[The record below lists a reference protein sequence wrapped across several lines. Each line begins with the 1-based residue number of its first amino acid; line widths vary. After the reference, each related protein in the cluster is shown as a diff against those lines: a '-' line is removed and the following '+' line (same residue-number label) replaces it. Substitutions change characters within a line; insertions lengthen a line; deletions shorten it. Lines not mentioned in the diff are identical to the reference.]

1 VSKPCSVFRK
11 KTKRNMRKNAN
22 LLILSVI
29 FMFFFGGLASV
40 SAKPPPVKI
49 VSGLV
54 TNVASILWKWLWSL
68 QTSSTTTTTTKSG
81 VSSRSLVKYE
91 SGYNIETVF
100 DGSKVGIE
108 PYAIEVSP
116 NGGELIVLDSE
127 NSNIH
132 KISMPLS
139 RYGKAKLVSGSQ
151 EGYTGHVDGKLKE
164 AKMNRPRGLA
174 IDDSGNI
181 YVADTNNMA
190 IRKISDDGNYNS
202 FACFCALKYGISK
215 RFWFYLFSGVST
227 ITAGGRWSGGSK
239 EESMRFS
246 DDFDLIYVSSSCSLF
261 VIDRGNQMIKEIQ
274 LHDHDCSHQEPD
286 TDNLHLGTALL
297 VAAVFFG
304 YMFALLVR
312 RVRSLFSSSGH
323 DTKRHVA
330 KPSMTMAPYQ
340 RYPRPVR
347 QPLIPPQHEPE
358 KEEGF
363 LGSLGKLV
371 VKTGSSVSEMMSG
384 SRNVIPPNFHQYHH
398 QQEPNQWPVQESYA
412 IPEEDGPPALEP
424 RSGTNPDKPYLRAQG
439 TSQNRS
445 YYQDYDQYQN
455 QQKRNVNDTASF
467 EDNREKSEIVFGAVQ
482 EQDGRR
488 EAMVIKAVDFNEAIN
503 DQRNL
508 RPRINYMGYSS
519 QVY

>member
-1 VSKPCSVFRK
+1 
-11 KTKRNMRKNAN
+11 M
-22 LLILSVI
+22 
-29 FMFFFGGLASV
+29 
-40 SAKPPPVKI
+40 
-49 VSGLV
+49 
-54 TNVASILWKWLWSL
+54 LWKWLWSL
-68 QTSSTTTTTTKSG
+68 QTSTTTTTTTKSG
-81 VSSRSLVKYE
+81 ISSRSMVKYE

-100 DGSKVGIE
+100 DGSKLGIE

-116 NGGELIVLDSE
+116 NGEELIVLDSH

-139 RYGKAKLVSGSQ
+139 RYGKPKLVSGSQ

-190 IRKISDDGNYNS
+190 IRKISDDG
-202 FACFCALKYGISK
+202 
-215 RFWFYLFSGVST
+215 VST
-227 ITAGGRWSGGSK
+227 IAAGGRWSGGSK
-239 EESMRFS
+239 EEMMRFS
-246 DDFDLIYVSSSCSLF
+246 DDFDLLYVSSSCSLL
-261 VIDRGNQMIKEIQ
+261 VIDRGNQMIREIQ
-274 LHDHDCSHQEPD
+274 LHDHDCAHHERHEPE
-286 TDNLHLGTALL
+286 TDLHLGTALL
-297 VAAVFFG
+297 VAAGFFG

-312 RVRSLFSSSGH
+312 RVRSLFSSSPR
-323 DTKRHVA
+323 DNMRHVA
-330 KPSMTMAPYQ
+330 KPNMTMAPYQ

-384 SRNVIPPNFHQYHH
+384 SRNVNPQNFQYHH
-398 QQEPNQWPVQESYA
+398 QQEPNQWPVQESFA

-424 RSGTNPDKPYLRAQG
+424 RSGTNPDKAYLRAQG
-439 TSQNRS
+439 TNQNRAF
-445 YYQDYDQYQN
+445 YQDYDQYQN
-455 QQKRNVNDTASF
+455 LQQKRNANDTTSF
-467 EDNREKSEIVFGAVQ
+467 EENRENEIVFGAVQ

-488 EAMVIKAVDFNEAIN
+488 EAMVIKAVDFNEAMN

-519 QVY
+519 HVY

>member
-1 VSKPCSVFRK
+1 
-11 KTKRNMRKNAN
+11 MRINAN
-22 LLILSVI
+22 LLVLSLI
-29 FMFFFGGLASV
+29 FMFLFCGLSSV

-54 TNVASILWKWLWSL
+54 TNVASLLWKWLWSL
-68 QTSSTTTTTTKSG
+68 QTSTTTTTTTKSG
-81 VSSRSLVKYE
+81 VSSRSMVKYE

-100 DGSKVGIE
+100 DGSKLGIE
-108 PYAIEVSP
+108 PYAIEVSS

-139 RYGKAKLVSGSQ
+139 RYGKPKLVSGSQ

-190 IRKISDDGNYNS
+190 IRKISED
-202 FACFCALKYGISK
+202 
-215 RFWFYLFSGVST
+215 GVST
-227 ITAGGRWSGGSK
+227 IAAGGRWSSGSK

-246 DDFDLIYVSSSCSLF
+246 DDFDLIYVSSSCSLL

-274 LHDHDCSHQEPD
+274 LHDHDCSHHEPD
-286 TDNLHLGTALL
+286 TDLQYLGTALL
-297 VAAVFFG
+297 VAAGFFG
-304 YMFALLVR
+304 YMLALLVR
-312 RVRSLFSSSGH
+312 RVRSLFSWSRH
-323 DTKRHVA
+323 DNKRHVA
-330 KPSMTMAPYQ
+330 KPNMTMAPYQ

-371 VKTGSSVSEMMSG
+371 AKTGSSVSEMMTG
-384 SRNVIPPNFHQYHH
+384 SRNVIPQNYQYHHH
-398 QQEPNQWPVQESYA
+398 QQEPSQWPVQESFA

-424 RSGTNPDKPYLRAQG
+424 RSET
-439 TSQNRS
+439 
-445 YYQDYDQYQN
+445 
-455 QQKRNVNDTASF
+455 KRERNGV
-467 EDNREKSEIVFGAVQ
+467 IV
-482 EQDGRR
+482 RR
-488 EAMVIKAVDFNEAIN
+488 E
-503 DQRNL
+503 
-508 RPRINYMGYSS
+508 PREERDRVWGSS
-519 QVY
+519 GARRSPRSHGNQSR

>member
-1 VSKPCSVFRK
+1 MI
-11 KTKRNMRKNAN
+11 TKMRINAN
-22 LLILSVI
+22 LLVLSLF
-29 FMFFFGGLASV
+29 FMFFFCELSSV

-54 TNVASILWKWLWSL
+54 TNVASMLWKWLWTL
-68 QTSSTTTTTTKSG
+68 QTSTTTTTTTKSG
-81 VSSRSLVKYE
+81 VSSRSMVKYE

-100 DGSKVGIE
+100 DGSKLGID

-139 RYGKAKLVSGSQ
+139 RYGKPKLVSGSQ
-151 EGYTGHVDGKLKE
+151 EGYTGHVDGKPKE

-190 IRKISDDGNYNS
+190 IRKISDDG
-202 FACFCALKYGISK
+202 
-215 RFWFYLFSGVST
+215 VST
-227 ITAGGRWSGGSK
+227 IASGGRWSGGSK

-246 DDFDLIYVSSSCSLF
+246 DDFDLIYVSSSCSLL
-261 VIDRGNQMIKEIQ
+261 VIDRGNQMIREIQ

-286 TDNLHLGTALL
+286 TDTDSLHLGTALL
-297 VAAVFFG
+297 VAAMFFG

-312 RVRSLFSSSGH
+312 RVRSLFSSSPPH
-323 DTKRHVA
+323 DSIKYVA
-330 KPSMTMAPYQ
+330 KQNMTMAPYQ

-398 QQEPNQWPVQESYA
+398 HQQEPNQWPVQESFA
-412 IPEEDGPPALEP
+412 IPEDDGPPALEP
-424 RSGTNPDKPYLRAQG
+424 RSGTNPDKPYLRAQAAN
-439 TSQNRS
+439 QNRS
-445 YYQDYDQYQN
+445 YYQEYDQYQN
-455 QQKRNVNDTASF
+455 QQKRNANDAASF
-467 EDNREKSEIVFGAVQ
+467 EDNREKNEIVFGAVQ

-488 EAMVIKAVDFNEAIN
+488 EAMVIKAVDFNEAMN

>member
-1 VSKPCSVFRK
+1 
-11 KTKRNMRKNAN
+11 MRKNGN
-22 LLILSVI
+22 WVVLSLIFLFLFCGLS
-29 FMFFFGGLASV
+29 SV

-54 TNVASILWKWLWSL
+54 TNVASMLWKLLWSL
-68 QTSSTTTTTTKSG
+68 QTSTTTTTTTKSG
-81 VSSRSLVKYE
+81 VSSRSMVKYE

-100 DGSKVGIE
+100 DGSKLGIE
-108 PYAIEVSP
+108 PYAIEVSS
-116 NGGELIVLDSE
+116 NGEELIVLDSE

-132 KISMPLS
+132 KIAMPLS
-139 RYGKAKLVSGSQ
+139 RYGKPKLVSGSQ

-190 IRKISDDGNYNS
+190 IRKISHD
-202 FACFCALKYGISK
+202 
-215 RFWFYLFSGVST
+215 GVST
-227 ITAGGRWSGGSK
+227 IAVGGRRSGGSK
-239 EESMRFS
+239 EETMRFS
-246 DDFDLIYVSSSCSLF
+246 NDFDLIYVSSTCSLL
-261 VIDRGNQMIKEIQ
+261 VIDRGNRMIREIQ
-274 LHDHDCSHQEPD
+274 LHNHDCSHHEPE
-286 TDNLHLGTALL
+286 TDLHLGTALL
-297 VAAVFFG
+297 VAAAFFG

-312 RVRSLFSSSGH
+312 RVRSLFSSFRHH
-323 DTKRHVA
+323 DNNRHVA
-330 KPSMTMAPYQ
+330 KPEMTMAPYQ

-371 VKTGSSVSEMMSG
+371 VKTGSSVSEIISG
-384 SRNVIPPNFHQYHH
+384 SRNVTPQDFQYHH
-398 QQEPNQWPVQESYA
+398 NQQQPNQWPPVRESFA
-412 IPEEDGPPALEP
+412 IPEEDGPPGLEP
-424 RSGTNPDKPYLRAQG
+424 RSCTNPDKPYLRAQG
-439 TSQNRS
+439 AKQNRS
-445 YYQDYDQYQN
+445 YYQDCDQYQN
-455 QQKRNVNDTASF
+455 QQKRNVNDTAPF
-467 EDNREKSEIVFGAVQ
+467 EENREKNEFVFGAVQ

-488 EAMVIKAVDFNEAIN
+488 EAMVIKAVDFNEAMN

-519 QVY
+519 HVY

>member
-1 VSKPCSVFRK
+1 
-11 KTKRNMRKNAN
+11 M
-22 LLILSVI
+22 I
-29 FMFFFGGLASV
+29 FMFFFCGLSSV

-68 QTSSTTTTTTKSG
+68 QTSTTTTTTTKSG
-81 VSSRSLVKYE
+81 VSSRSMVKYE
-91 SGYNIETVF
+91 SGYNMETVF
-100 DGSKVGIE
+100 DGSKLGIE

-139 RYGKAKLVSGSQ
+139 RYGKPKLLSGSQ

-164 AKMNRPRGLA
+164 ARMNRPRGLA
-174 IDDSGNI
+174 MDDRGNI
-181 YVADTNNMA
+181 YVADTINMA
-190 IRKISDDGNYNS
+190 IRKISDDG
-202 FACFCALKYGISK
+202 
-215 RFWFYLFSGVST
+215 VST
-227 ITAGGRWSGGSK
+227 IAAGGRWSGGSK

-246 DDFDLIYVSSSCSLF
+246 DDFDLIYVSSSCSLL
-261 VIDRGNQMIKEIQ
+261 VIDRGNQLIKEIQ
-274 LHDHDCSHQEPD
+274 LHDHDCSQPEPD
-286 TDNLHLGTALL
+286 TDSLHLGTALL

-304 YMFALLVR
+304 YMLALLVR
-312 RVRSLFSSSGH
+312 RVRSLFSSSSH
-323 DTKRHVA
+323 DTKSKRHVA
-330 KPSMTMAPYQ
+330 TPSMTMAPYQ

-347 QPLIPPQHEPE
+347 QPLIPPQHESE

-398 QQEPNQWPVQESYA
+398 QQEPNQWPVQESFA

-439 TSQNRS
+439 TNQNRS

-467 EDNREKSEIVFGAVQ
+467 EDNREKNEIVFGAVQ